1 MLRWFTR
8 HLFPPRPRVQ
18 AATAQLERY
27 AVARAVLSQFGA
39 FLVRASDRELFHV
52 NPRYLAEKLSL
63 QERPTLKLMVAA
75 LPLLEHYPNTEVTPR
90 HTVGLSESSIM
101 VPSLPNL
108 LIQRAIDYSRRA
120 PFLP

>member
-39 FLVRASDRELFHV
+39 FLVRASDRE
-52 NPRYLAEKLSL
+52 S
-63 QERPTLKLMVAA
+63 T
-75 LPLLEHYPNTEVTPR
+75 TT
-90 HTVGLSESSIM
+90 
-101 VPSLPNL
+101 
-108 LIQRAIDYSRRA
+108 RRA
-120 PFLP
+120 GGLRIPP